1 MLSILYSWSF
11 GDGGTPPMDK
21 IVGRHLHQLV
31 EFLQAGRGSPIFFV
45 LVQFSIFWAL
55 KHKKLDVKN

>member
-11 GDGGTPPMDK
+11 GDGGTPPVGK

-31 EFLQAGRGSPIFFV
+31 GFLRAGRGSPFFV